1 MSQIRKR
8 LLRLINNPVG
18 VEWSELRTILK
29 YYGCIIEE
37 SSGSHKVVYHP
48 TSSTNVTVSIHNN
61 KVKVIYV
68 KKCIELLEEVI
79 EEEE

>member
-1 MSQIRKR
+1 MSRIRKR

-18 VEWSELRTILK
+18 VRWSEIYTILK

-48 TSSTNVTVSIHNN
+48 KSDINVTVSVHNN

-68 KKCIELLEEVI
+68 KKCIELLEEVT